1 MPFSFFHFRN
11 KKFFS
16 RQEEKTRSVTDF
28 RNKVS
33 TKSEE
38 LMANRRMKLF
48 LLVLSIATIYGKGN
62 ICFMNSD

>member
-16 RQEEKTRSVTDF
+16 RQEEKTRSVIDF

-62 ICFMNSD
+62 ICFMNSE